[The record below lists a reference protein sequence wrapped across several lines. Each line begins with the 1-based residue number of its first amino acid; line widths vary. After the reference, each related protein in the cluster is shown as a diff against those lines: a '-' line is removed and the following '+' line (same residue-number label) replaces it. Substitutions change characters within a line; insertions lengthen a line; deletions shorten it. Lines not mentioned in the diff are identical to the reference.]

1 MKNKGYAEI
10 WSGGGRGG
18 ANMVGALWEMW
29 KWRITRLHRKMGKN
43 SSPKTDPQVECN
55 STQHR
60 SSPSVTL
67 EWQYSVLS
75 VQIMRFTTDYGD
87 FCSLCL
93 LSLYFPSQIE

>member
-1 MKNKGYAEI
+1 
-10 WSGGGRGG
+10 
-18 ANMVGALWEMW
+18 
-29 KWRITRLHRKMGKN
+29 MGKN

-55 STQHR
+55 STQYR

-75 VQIMRFTTDYGD
+75 VQIMRFNTDYGD
-87 FCSLCL
+87 FSSLCL